1 MGLRVI
7 IAAEIRDTRPLI
19 HLLRVSVTGALL
31 AAFPGPNVADG
42 LSSGRVIGSSCSEC
56 RRPAR
61 QLPSGAQLSEGG
73 DEDGLDGV
81 QAVLGLVEDD
91 AGR

>member
-1 MGLRVI
+1 VPGQPFGVGLAVAHVKFH
-7 IAAEIRDTRPLI
+7 IAGR
-19 HLLRVSVTGALL
+19 
-31 AAFPGPNVADG
+31 G
-42 LSSGRVIGSSCSEC
+42 L
-56 RRPAR
+56 
-61 QLPSGAQLSEGG
+61 LSEGG